1 MMLAERL
8 LRLFLEPYK
17 VAALLGDLEEEAE
30 RIGASRTWVRREVLR
45 HAAIAGVVAAARK
58 RARIVTTTRLAL
70 RDGWRSIW
78 RFKGTTAAAIA
89 ILSLSIAAAAV
100 TFAVV
105 DTVVLRPLPY
115 ADSDR
120 LVSVFGATPR
130 EPRAVHIAPAEYFA
144 WRDEADAFEHL
155 AAWRQTFAVQFK
167 DERGTESAGMI
178 LATANLFDVLR
189 VKPFIGNVFTA
200 ENEVEGKDAVVVIG
214 YGLWQRRFGG
224 SPDVLGRQITT
235 AAGPATIIG
244 VLPHGFGFPIEGST
258 PASVWRPYV
267 AKAEE
272 RTLSNDGS
280 KSSYLVVL
288 GRLKPGASIDDAR
301 AGINRVTASLIAARP
316 QLFTD
321 WRPRTEYTLDA
332 LTERVAGWMRL
343 VLAAVV
349 VLMAIGC
356 VNVSNLLLT
365 RSALRTRDISI
376 RSSLGATHTQVMSM
390 LLVES
395 LMLALA
401 GIAAGLVTASWI
413 LGAVKTALPAG
424 IPRAEA
430 IALDARVLIACALA
444 ATLTAVLSGLVPAWQ
459 SSRVSV
465 AAIMKDGAGG
475 SSGRVRRFW
484 QRAFLTTQVALVS
497 ALLLASTLLV
507 GSFVRVMRVD
517 LGFARHDLAGVRLNP
532 ALPTGPDGE
541 ARARDFYLRA
551 VETVRGIPGVTHV
564 TLQSRGDLPLYRR
577 STTTTNVSLPSAPDT
592 TVVRADVRRV
602 SPEYFEVAGVRMLQ
616 GRAFTAAER
625 LEAVVV
631 LDELAASRLFPNG
644 SALGQRITGGQSE
657 ETVIGVAANVRL
669 LGPEGAQIPQM
680 YRPISDEPVQRVMLI
695 RMKGDAAAIAPA
707 ISTALRSL
715 MPPGSGRVTV
725 DNVDK
730 QFETLTADRR
740 FNAGLMSALGLLALV
755 IGVSGV
761 YATTASLVAQQR
773 REIGIRMALGANASR
788 VVRTV
793 TGAIARLLLLGAAFG
808 LVAGW
813 AASGLLASV
822 VFGISSTDAIAYAI
836 PLTIVVAGGCF
847 AALLPARRAA
857 RIDPLITLRLE

>member
-1 MMLAERL
+1 MTPAERL

-17 VAALLGDLEEEAE
+17 VAALVGDLEEEAE
-30 RIGASRTWVRREVLR
+30 RLSASRTWLRRQLLR
-45 HAAIAGVVAAARK
+45 HAVTACVVAASRK

-78 RFKGTTAAAIA
+78 RFKGTSAAAIA

-105 DTVVLRPLPY
+105 DTIVLRPLPY

-120 LVSVFGATPR
+120 LVSVFGTTPR
-130 EPRAVHIAPAEYFA
+130 EPRAVHIAPVEYLA
-144 WRDEADAFEHL
+144 WRDGADAFEHL
-155 AAWRQTFAVQFK
+155 AAWRQTYSVQLK
-167 DERGTESAGMI
+167 DARGTETVGMV

-189 VKPFIGNVFTA
+189 VKPVIGTVFTA

-224 SPDVLGRQITT
+224 NPDVLGRQITT
-235 AAGPATIIG
+235 SAGPATIIG
-244 VLPHGFGFPIEGST
+244 VMPKGFAFPIEGAT
-258 PASVWRPYV
+258 PASLWGPYV

-272 RTLSNDGS
+272 RVMNPSGG
-280 KSSYLVVL
+280 KSSYLEVM
-288 GRLKPGASIDDAR
+288 GRLKSGTSVEDAR
-301 AGINRVTASLIAARP
+301 AGIDRTTAALIAAHP
-316 QLFTD
+316 QLYIE
-321 WRPRTEYTLDA
+321 WRPRTEYMIDA

-356 VNVSNLLLT
+356 VNVSNLMLT

-376 RSSLGATHTQVMSM
+376 RSSLGATRTQIMSM

-395 LMLALA
+395 LMLAAA
-401 GIAAGLVTASWI
+401 GIAAGLVTAAWM

-424 IPRAEA
+424 IPRAEG
-430 IALDARVLIACALA
+430 IALDARVLIACAVA
-444 ATLTAVLSGLVPAWQ
+444 ATLTALLSGLVPAWQ
-459 SSRVSV
+459 ASRVSV
-465 AAIMKDGAGG
+465 AAILKDGAGG
-475 SSGRVRRFW
+475 SSGRVRRVW

-497 ALLLASTLLV
+497 ALLLATTLLV

-517 LGFARHDLAGVRLNP
+517 LGFERHDLVGVRLNP
-532 ALPTGPDGE
+532 ALPTGPEGE

-551 VETVRGIPGVTHV
+551 VEAVRGIPGVTHV
-564 TLQSRGDLPLYRR
+564 TLQSRGDLLLYRR
-577 STTTTNVSLPSAPDT
+577 STTMTNLSLPGAPKV

-602 SPEYFEVAGVRMLQ
+602 APEYFGVAGIRMLQ

-625 LEAVVV
+625 AEPVVV
-631 LDELAASRLFPNG
+631 LNEVAAARLFPNG
-644 SALGQRITGGQSE
+644 SAVGQRIAGGQGE
-657 ETVIGVAANVRL
+657 ATVVGVAANVRL
-669 LGPEGAQIPQM
+669 LGPEGAQLPQL
-680 YRPISDEPVQRVMLI
+680 YRPISDEPTERVMLI
-695 RMKGDAAAIAPA
+695 RMRGDAAAMSPA
-707 ISTALRSL
+707 ITAALRGL

-725 DNVDK
+725 DSVDK

-740 FNAGLMSALGLLALV
+740 FNAGLMAALGLLALV

-773 REIGIRMALGANASR
+773 REIGIRMALGASAAR

-793 TGAIARLLLLGAAFG
+793 TGATAQVLLLGAAVG

-813 AASGLLASV
+813 AISGLLASV
-822 VFGISSTDAIAYAI
+822 VFGISSTDVIAYAI
-836 PLTIVVAGGCF
+836 PLALVVAGGCL

-857 RIDPLITLRLE
+857 RIDPLIALRVE